1 MKKGIYQKDWF
12 NVIDSE
18 KLISPGL
25 IIFPEIINRNIKNM
39 VSIAGSES
47 RLWPH
52 VKTHKLE
59 EVVNLQKQFG
69 IKKFKCAT
77 ICEANMLA
85 SCEVENILLAIQ
97 PSIQNLKLL
106 IELQS
111 SFPKIEFS
119 TIVDNQNTLK
129 LMTQI
134 AQETNI
140 KLALWLDINN
150 GMNRTG
156 VFSKDSGTEL
166 IKTIFKNKNLIFK
179 GLHVYDGHI
188 RHNNYKKRKEE
199 CDKAY
204 SFVDDIKNEIEKEGV
219 QVPNIIT
226 GGSPT
231 FNIHSKRKG
240 NFLSPGTT
248 LLWDAGYESLF
259 PEMNFEIGA
268 LVVSRVISK
277 PQENLLCFDLG
288 HKSVASEMPL
298 PRVIIHGLEKAKHI
312 SQSEEHLIVET
323 SAANEYEVGDIVY
336 ATPYHICP
344 TVAKYEYVQTI
355 EKERVSSIWQVKSRT
370 YNLNNVF
377 NF

>member
-140 KLALWLDINN
+140 KLAL
-150 GMNRTG
+150 
-156 VFSKDSGTEL
+156 
-166 IKTIFKNKNLIFK
+166 
-179 GLHVYDGHI
+179 
-188 RHNNYKKRKEE
+188 
-199 CDKAY
+199 
-204 SFVDDIKNEIEKEGV
+204 
-219 QVPNIIT
+219 
-226 GGSPT
+226 
-231 FNIHSKRKG
+231 
-240 NFLSPGTT
+240 
-248 LLWDAGYESLF
+248 
-259 PEMNFEIGA
+259 
-268 LVVSRVISK
+268 
-277 PQENLLCFDLG
+277 
-288 HKSVASEMPL
+288 
-298 PRVIIHGLEKAKHI
+298 
-312 SQSEEHLIVET
+312 
-323 SAANEYEVGDIVY
+323 
-336 ATPYHICP
+336 
-344 TVAKYEYVQTI
+344 
-355 EKERVSSIWQVKSRT
+355 
-370 YNLNNVF
+370 
-377 NF
+377 

>member
-1 MKKGIYQKDWF
+1 MKKGLSQKNWF
-12 NVIDSE
+12 NVVDSE

-25 IIFPEIINRNIKNM
+25 IIFPDIIKKNIKNM

-52 VKTHKLE
+52 VKTHKLD
-59 EVVNLQKQFG
+59 EVVYLQKKFG

-85 SCEVENILLAIQ
+85 KCEVENILLAIQ

-106 IELQS
+106 IELKS

-119 TIVDNQNTLK
+119 TIVDNQNSLDK
-129 LMTQI
+129 MIQI
-134 AQETNI
+134 AQETKI

-156 VFSKDSGTEL
+156 VFSKESAILL
-166 IKTIFKNKNLIFK
+166 IKGISKNENLIFK

-188 RHNNYKKRKEE
+188 RNNNYKKRKEE

-204 SFVDDIKNEIEKEGV
+204 LFIDDIKNGIEKEGV
-219 QVPNIIT
+219 QIRNIIT

-231 FNIHSKRKG
+231 FNIHSNRKD

-259 PEMNFEIGA
+259 PEMKFKIGA

-277 PQENLLCFDLG
+277 PQKNLLCFDLG

-298 PRVIIHGLEKAKHI
+298 PRVKIYGLEKAKHI

-323 SAANEYEVGDIVY
+323 PKAKNYEVGDMIY
-336 ATPYHICP
+336 AIPYHICP

-355 EKERVSSIWQVKSRT
+355 KNQRVSSAWQVKSRT
-370 YNLNNVF
+370 YNLNN
-377 NF
+377 